1 MTGNIYYIQSPNLNS
16 EEIRQANMSLLQQ
29 LSEQAGVELKVGEL
43 EDLQPDGFNMV
54 FVGGGGCE
62 NEFKIRC
69 TQMPQPIILLTC
81 GNNNSLAAS
90 MEILSYLR
98 QRDIPSE
105 IIHGSMEDMAQ
116 RIQTLARVFA
126 AKQKVKHLRLGRLGR
141 PSDWLISSDV
151 DAVQSELTNGIQILD
166 IPMLELMEEIKKH
179 TYEPNQYTQMVL
191 DAAFSRKD
199 VDLALDIYGGM
210 KRICQKYK
218 LDGITVRCF
227 DLLQPVKNTGC
238 VALAIL
244 NAEGIYAGCEG
255 DTPALVSMA
264 VLGELTGQPVFMCNP
279 SRIESRKG
287 EIVLAH
293 CTLPLNMPTSFR
305 LMTHYESGLGVAF
318 RGVIPTGDVTVF
330 KCSGLLDR
338 YFANKGQ
345 LVENLD
351 EATLCRTQIRI
362 KMDGL
367 DYFTTRSI
375 GNHHCVI
382 CGDYVDLV
390 DEFFK
395 YL

>member
-1 MTGNIYYIQSPNLNS
+1 MTSPPRS
-16 EEIRQANMSLLQQ
+16 
-29 LSEQAGVELKVGEL
+29 
-43 EDLQPDGFNMV
+43 F
-54 FVGGGGCE
+54 
-62 NEFKIRC
+62 
-69 TQMPQPIILLTC
+69 T
-81 GNNNSLAAS
+81 
-90 MEILSYLR
+90 
-98 QRDIPSE
+98 
-105 IIHGSMEDMAQ
+105 AQ
-116 RIQTLARVFA
+116 RIQTLSRVFA

-255 DTPALVSMA
+255 DTPALISMA

-293 CTLPLNMPTSFR
+293 CTLPLNMPTSFQ

-338 YFANKGQ
+338 YFASKGQ
-345 LVENLD
+345 LIENLD

-382 CGDYVDLV
+382 CGDYLDLV

>member
-255 DTPALVSMA
+255 DTPALISMA

-293 CTLPLNMPTSFR
+293 CTLPLNMPTSFQ

-338 YFANKGQ
+338 YFASKGQ
-345 LVENLD
+345 LIENLD

-382 CGDYVDLV
+382 CGDYLDLV